1 MDNILNGSYEQTERT
16 FKHRVAFVER
26 LRREPDMRRRM
37 FDTLEQR
44 FRQDF
49 ASDRTGKNLYDV
61 LHAAVRDADV
71 PGLETEFERRFLPLL
86 EGRAPLLEIEAV
98 ENAGRGK
105 WIAPLVAVAVVVLI
119 AVVGIVVLDW
129 IKTQQTTRVERRS
142 IPQTQ
147 APQLPLE
154 RPKPTGPVIREV
166 EDPPPDR

>member
-16 FKHRVAFVER
+16 FKHRVAFVES

-71 PGLETEFERRFLPLL
+71 PGLETEFERRFLPLCRHAAREL
-86 EGRAPLLEIEAV
+86 HLGHCSRANVPARCPTEGELLPV
-98 ENAGRGK
+98 RH
-105 WIAPLVAVAVVVLI
+105 
-119 AVVGIVVLDW
+119 
-129 IKTQQTTRVERRS
+129 
-142 IPQTQ
+142 
-147 APQLPLE
+147 QLPLQH
-154 RPKPTGPVIREV
+154 RPSGHEV
-166 EDPPPDR
+166 CYSPPDRIGQGVVSAAPLGHTALG